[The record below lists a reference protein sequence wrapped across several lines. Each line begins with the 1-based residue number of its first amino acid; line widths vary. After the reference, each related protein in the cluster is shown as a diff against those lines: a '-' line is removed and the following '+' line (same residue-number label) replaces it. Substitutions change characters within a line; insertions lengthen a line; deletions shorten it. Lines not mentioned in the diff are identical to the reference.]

1 MYYNGK
7 SLYLPKDLTLDQ
19 LIIALKGHKRKIGG
33 VEHIKALKVMS
44 DNISITY
51 SKGENK
57 WVTRKL

>member
-57 WVTRKL
+57 